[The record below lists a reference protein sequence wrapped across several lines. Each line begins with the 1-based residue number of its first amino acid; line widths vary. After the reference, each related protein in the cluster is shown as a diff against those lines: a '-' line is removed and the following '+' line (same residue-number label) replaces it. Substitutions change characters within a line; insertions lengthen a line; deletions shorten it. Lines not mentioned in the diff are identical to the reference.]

1 MVNLFSCASLVIW
14 LSSLKDTDWH
24 PLPLSLGIYRER
36 RDCSGKEH
44 WRCDGRRRPIHH
56 PWTWCK
62 SACLPSFFTPP
73 SLLFLSLLII
83 SHPPT
88 VFIFLLFFK
97 WATLIF
103 TFGCAGSSLTHE
115 LSLVVVSGGC
125 SRFGVRV
132 SLQRLLL
139 FQGTGSR
146 LAGFRCCSSQ
156 APEQL
161 AQ

>member
-1 MVNLFSCASLVIW
+1 MCQFGHLAVLFEGYW
-14 LSSLKDTDWH
+14 LAFSAPQAGYLQRK
-24 PLPLSLGIYRER
+24 ER
-36 RDCSGKEH
+36 CSGKEH
-44 WRCDGRRRPIHH
+44 WHCDGRRKPTHH

-62 SACLPSFFTPP
+62 SACLPSFFTPL
-73 SLLFLSLLII
+73 SLLFLPLLII

-88 VFIFLLFFK
+88 VLIFLLFFK
-97 WATLIF
+97 RATLLF
-103 TFGCAGSSLTHE
+103 TFACAGSSLTHE

-125 SRFGVRV
+125 SRVGVRV

-139 FQGTGSR
+139 LQGTGSQ